1 MDDLIAA
8 LTIFRKYANP
18 RNPTHCTHDELWIME
33 VGDDLSAEDK
43 KEVERLGF
51 FWDEDEDGWKSFK
64 FGSA

>member
-18 RNPTHCTHDELWIME
+18 RNPTHCEHDEMWIME
-33 VGDDLSAEDK
+33 VGDDLSEEDK
-43 KEVERLGF
+43 AEVIRLGF
-51 FWDEDEDGWKSFK
+51 FWDDDGWKSFR